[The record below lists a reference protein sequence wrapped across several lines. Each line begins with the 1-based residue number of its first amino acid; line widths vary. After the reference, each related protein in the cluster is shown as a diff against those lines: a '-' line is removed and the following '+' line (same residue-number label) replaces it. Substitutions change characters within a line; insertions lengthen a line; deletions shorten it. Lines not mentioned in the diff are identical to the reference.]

1 MSPYGSF
8 LARAQGFKSPGVS
21 YCQNMAQLLKK
32 LVVGQIQESIRMLA
46 KSTPKTVLLSKR
58 DICPKFKILQGVFFT
73 GTRPKSSKYKKV
85 ILG

>member
-1 MSPYGSF
+1 MSPYGSSS
-8 LARAQGFKSPGVS
+8 ARAQGFKSPGVS

-32 LVVGQIQESIRMLA
+32 LAVGQIQESIRMLA

-58 DICPKFKILQGVFFT
+58 DICPKFKMLQVFFT

-85 ILG
+85 VLG